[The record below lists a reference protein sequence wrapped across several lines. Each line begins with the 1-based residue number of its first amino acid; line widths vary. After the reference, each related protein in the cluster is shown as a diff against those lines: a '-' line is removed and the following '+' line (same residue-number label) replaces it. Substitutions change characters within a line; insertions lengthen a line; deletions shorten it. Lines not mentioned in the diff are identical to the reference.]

1 MLAPDRPPIVLEPFT
16 RDDFARLLSWV
27 PDEVA
32 MFRWAGSIF
41 EWPLTESQL
50 EAYVTPT
57 AEHPPTRLI
66 WRTLDVASGEAV
78 GHVELNSIDHRQR
91 STTLSR
97 VLIGPPYRRRG
108 LSRAMVAAVL
118 PVAFDDLG
126 LHRVDLRVFED
137 NEPARRCYESL
148 GFVRE
153 GLLREVRIVGGDFLS
168 TIVMSLLEDEW
179 RGRG

>member
-97 VLIGPPYRRRG
+97 VLIGPPYRGRG
-108 LSRAMVAAVL
+108 LSYAMVDAVL
-118 PVAFDDLG
+118 PIAFNDLG
-126 LHRVDLRVFED
+126 LHRVDLRAFED

-148 GFVRE
+148 GFKRE
-153 GLLREVRIVGGDFLS
+153 GLLREVAIIDRAFVDSL
-168 TIVMSLLEDEW
+168 VMSLLEDEW